1 MPFSRD
7 TTGSRQ
13 VLRAFARRLSELV
26 SMAQADDGQ
35 SSRRPLKVVIIG
47 AGASGL
53 CALRHFANDPRY
65 DCVAYEQSP
74 AIGGIWN
81 YPEGCEEHPNAP
93 PTSPY
98 YCRTYRD
105 LMTNS
110 PTALTHFPDYPMP
123 PDTPNFVHRE
133 VVVRY
138 LNEYCDHFDIR
149 SWIKLRHQVIR
160 IEPVE
165 NLKDPNW
172 PKFHVTSMD
181 LETEKT
187 EQVVADILL
196 ICNGHNGKPNIPLL
210 HNIEQFR
217 GSVIHSAEYR
227 VPEVYQNKN
236 VAIIGGM
243 VSANDIA
250 CALLPVAKKIILC
263 RRVFQEVYRKKFLH
277 VLETTSAVTFGSDH
291 IILEDGTKENIDAVI
306 LATGF
311 DYDFPFLTPECRT
324 EILRGRVK
332 PLYRHLIHCEF
343 HSMAFVGLFNVVP
356 FLAAGADPQIQYY
369 KAVVERTVKLPPVPK
384 MFAEVD
390 EEFSQRLAKGFKPHW
405 AHKMINQ
412 VWPYIDTL
420 AKEAGFPTHKAG
432 FPAMYKDNV
441 ECILKAPWEY
451 RDMVEER
458 IAAERER
465 ANREGRRFSQIY
477 GIPNS
482 EPLEA
487 KNAEL
492 GRGGS
497 KIPDMSSVPD
507 GRRMSKPQIPTGERR
522 PSLMQVNE

>member
-1 MPFSRD
+1 
-7 TTGSRQ
+7 
-13 VLRAFARRLSELV
+13 
-26 SMAQADDGQ
+26 
-35 SSRRPLKVVIIG
+35 
-47 AGASGL
+47 
-53 CALRHFANDPRY
+53 
-65 DCVAYEQSP
+65 
-74 AIGGIWN
+74 
-81 YPEGCEEHPNAP
+81 
-93 PTSPY
+93 
-98 YCRTYRD
+98 
-105 LMTNS
+105 
-110 PTALTHFPDYPMP
+110 MP

-412 VWPYIDTL
+412 VFGRTL
-420 AKEAGFPTHKAG
+420 THWLKKPVSPPTKPVFPPCTKITWSAFSRHRGSTATWSKNESRPSENEPIAKVADFPRFTASPIANPWKRKMPNWAEADQKFRTCRAYR
-432 FPAMYKDNV
+432 MDV
-441 ECILKAPWEY
+441 ECQNHRYQPANDDLPLCRLMNRKAVLCWGHRVGDAVRNVVVIGLSNIHY
-451 RDMVEER
+451 VML
-458 IAAERER
+458 I
-465 ANREGRRFSQIY
+465 Q
-477 GIPNS
+477 
-482 EPLEA
+482 
-487 KNAEL
+487 
-492 GRGGS
+492 
-497 KIPDMSSVPD
+497 
-507 GRRMSKPQIPTGERR
+507 
-522 PSLMQVNE
+522 